1 MDSWVTN
8 ISQNMHPCHSA
19 ATQSPNGEL
28 RVELYP
34 SKAAS
39 RTVEAG
45 RVSPLITV
53 PGYQSLQVII
63 SLPSS
68 GAPRQ
73 PPPSMSS
80 SAGYYAGTNWGT
92 GGEII
97 NEDRTKLRRCKRNFE
112 VPGEHLLWPSPNLS
126 MLNRRLN
133 TIK

>member
-1 MDSWVTN
+1 MVYLLYEGKSGQLGNQHFTEYAPMPFSSNPVTK
-8 ISQNMHPCHSA
+8 C
-19 ATQSPNGEL
+19 
-28 RVELYP
+28 RVV
-34 SKAAS
+34 SKQGSSKQDGGAMA

-45 RVSPLITV
+45 RVSPLITL

-97 NEDRTKLRRCKRNFE
+97 NEDRTKL
-112 VPGEHLLWPSPNLS
+112 
-126 MLNRRLN
+126 
-133 TIK
+133 